1 MCLGPE
7 DHENWFQITKRLS
20 TERLHNLDHYWRDN
34 SETSV
39 DQELHSFVEM
49 VLIER
54 GEKTLELYR
63 QEQIKELN
71 KSLRVSNSIGR
82 FIAGIKGFFVRSH

>member
-1 MCLGPE
+1 MYLEAE

-20 TERLHNLDHYWRDN
+20 TKRLHNLDHYWRNN

-49 VLIER
+49 VLIEH
-54 GEKTLELYR
+54 GEKP
-63 QEQIKELN
+63 
-71 KSLRVSNSIGR
+71 
-82 FIAGIKGFFVRSH
+82 